1 MGGVKEIKEEMAMEA
16 PEPRPPEPPC
26 KDFDE
31 MLKHVGG
38 FGTYQKRLIFFA
50 LPFNLVLTAVYFG
63 HSFLALTPE
72 HWCKVPELMDLDME
86 ERKNISI
93 PLEHRDGGYQ
103 YSRCRVY
110 DVNFTEMM
118 TGVNLSES
126 REDWPT
132 TSCRHG
138 WEYDLTRDY
147 GTIVSELDWVCDD
160 AWRPNLAQSIFFVG
174 SVIGSLIF
182 GALGDHFG
190 RRPVL
195 FVSNLV
201 ALAGGIFTSLSNS
214 FLTFVIARFVVG
226 LTYYNCFMAMY
237 IIMVEY
243 VKPNKRSLVAN
254 LPIAL
259 FLTTGL
265 AVLPWLGYGLWN
277 WRILGYVI
285 CIPSAFICL
294 VGPWIIPESG
304 RWLLSKGKVDK
315 AEDILRHC
323 ARLNKREVDEKVYEE
338 FRDYA
343 RDFAEKEKSQE
354 KHNLLEIFKYPT
366 LRRRVIL
373 LIIQWMSL
381 TVCYDG
387 HVRNLENLKAYMS
400 LYLCF
405 SLMGLLEFP
414 GDMLTIY
421 ALEHPKAGRRLT
433 YLFSLGASGVFS
445 LLVATLPLDQGWAKW
460 AVLGFAAGGR
470 FCVTMAMN
478 TGLQYCVEVLPTQ
491 LRGQGVNLVH
501 IAGHFATLASP
512 LIVYLGNFSMIIPFI
527 ALGFIGII
535 GGSLSLCLP
544 ETLGRTLPN
553 TAQEAEVFRGGAELC
568 MGGTGICGMEVSSDT
583 EVPGAV

>member
-1 MGGVKEIKEEMAMEA
+1 MEVKERKEEMTE
-16 PEPRPPEPPC
+16 ETGTTPPSSGS
-26 KDFDE
+26 KDFDD
-31 MLKHVGG
+31 MLKYVGG
-38 FGTYQKRLIFFA
+38 FGAYQKRLILFA

-86 ERKNISI
+86 VRKNISI
-93 PLEHRDGGYQ
+93 PLELRDGSYQ

-110 DVNFTEMM
+110 DVNFTQEIVD
-118 TGVNLSES
+118 GDIPQKQQE
-126 REDWPT
+126 WPT
-132 TSCRHG
+132 TSCHYG
-138 WEYDLTRDY
+138 WEYDLTKDY

-160 AWRPNLAQSIFFVG
+160 AWRPNLAQSIFFIG
-174 SVIGSLIF
+174 SVVGSLIF

-201 ALAGGIFTSLSNS
+201 ALSGGIFTSLSNS
-214 FLTFVIARFVVG
+214 FATFVIARFIVG

-259 FLTTGL
+259 FLTSGL
-265 AVLPWLGYGLWN
+265 AILPWLGYAFWD
-277 WRILGYVI
+277 WRTLGYVI

-294 VGPWIIPESG
+294 VGPCFIPESG
-304 RWLLSKGKVDK
+304 RWLLSKGKVEK
-315 AEDILRHC
+315 AEKILRQC
-323 ARLNKREVDEKVYEE
+323 AKMNKRQVDEKVYEE

-343 RDFAEKEKSQE
+343 REFAEKEKDNQN
-354 KHNLLEIFKYPT
+354 HNLLEIFRYPT

-373 LIIQWMSL
+373 LIIQWMSM

-421 ALEHPKAGRRLT
+421 ALEHPRAGRRLT
-433 YLFSLGASGVFS
+433 YLFSLGFSGIFS
-445 LLVATLPLDQGWAKW
+445 ILVATVPLDKSWAKW
-460 AVLGFAAGGR
+460 VVLGLAAGGR

-512 LIVYLGNFSMIIPFI
+512 LIVYLGNFSMVIPFVM
-527 ALGFIGII
+527 LGLIGII

-583 EVPGAV
+583 EVPGDV